1 MNNYYIFTLGCQ
13 MNESDS
19 QRIASLLNSIGLKP
33 VSEKEAGLI
42 IINAC
47 SVRQTAVDRIYG
59 KLKLW
64 QAAKPKKI
72 TVLTGCILPADVKKL
87 APKVDLIFNIKDL
100 PKFPKMLSEILSQN
114 CPTKYLPATSH
125 SLQTKTTLI
134 PIMTGCNH
142 FCTYCAV
149 PYVRGREFSRPEKE
163 ILKDAEK
170 AAKKGTTE
178 IILLGQNV
186 NRYKLKSKNE
196 KGKTTTKKSKTPFVK
211 LLRKLIKIPGKFK
224 IKFISPNPWD
234 LPDEL
239 INLIAKES
247 KIEKELHLP
256 VQSGDDQILHKMNRP
271 YKTSQYLKLVKKI
284 KTKIPKIWL
293 STDIIVGFPGETK
306 KAFQNTVKL
315 AEKAKFNKAYISQY
329 SPRPGTKAAQLKDN
343 VPRKEKKRRWK
354 ILDKIINSKK

>member
-1 MNNYYIFTLGCQ
+1 MKNYYIFTLGCQ

-19 QRIASLLNSIGLKP
+19 ERIASLLNSIGLKP
-33 VSEKEAGLI
+33 ASEKEAGLI

-64 QAAKPKKI
+64 QAAKPKKTI
-72 TVLTGCILPADVKKL
+72 ILTGCVLPADAKKL
-87 APKVDLIFNIKDL
+87 ASKVDLIFNIKDL

-114 CPTKYLPATSH
+114 CPIKYLPATPH
-125 SLQTKTTLI
+125 SLQTKTALI
-134 PIMTGCNH
+134 PIMTGCDH

-149 PYVRGREFSRPEKE
+149 PHVRGRESSRPEKE
-163 ILKDAEK
+163 ILKEAKK
-170 AAKKGTTE
+170 AVKKGTKE

-186 NRYKLKSKNE
+186 NRYRPS
-196 KGKTTTKKSKTPFVK
+196 FVNLIK
-211 LLRKLIKIPGKFK
+211 KLIKIPGNFK

-239 INLIAKES
+239 INLIAKKP
-247 KIEKELHLP
+247 KIVKELHLP
-256 VQSGDDQILHKMNRP
+256 VQSGDDQILKKMNRP
-271 YKTSQYLKLVKKI
+271 YTAGQYLKLIKKI
-284 KTKIPKIWL
+284 RTKIPKIWL

-306 KAFQNTVKL
+306 TAFQNTVKL

-329 SPRPGTKAAQLKDN
+329 SPRPGTVAAKLKDD

-354 ILDKIINSKK
+354 ILDKMINAKK